1 MHKWW
6 GPVRSHYAKYQSQDA
21 TLHGDHPK
29 CPYSGDLM
37 RIQTKRGNGDTS
49 PRGCCDENPALVEAK
64 FWGLEELLLGMQ
76 KKMGYQ
82 K

>member
-1 MHKWW
+1 
-6 GPVRSHYAKYQSQDA
+6 
-21 TLHGDHPK
+21 
-29 CPYSGDLM
+29 M

-49 PRGCCDENPALVEAK
+49 SRGCYDENPALVEAK